1 MKFKLA
7 GQYSVSHFAAAIV
20 RLIDDLQRNGV
31 DEIRH
36 VNLYMQLYSKGR
48 LVQILDEDGEILDAL
63 EYDSASG
70 RSIEALDHIFKSRAR

>member
-36 VNLYMQLYSKGR
+36 GNLYMQLYSKGR
-48 LVQILDEDGEILDAL
+48 PIKILDEDGEILDAL
-63 EYDSASG
+63 EYDSAAAQ
-70 RSIEALDHIFKSRAR
+70 SIESLDQVFKSPAR

>member
-36 VNLYMQLYSKGR
+36 GNLHMQLYCKGHPF
-48 LVQILDEDGEILDAL
+48 QILDEDGEILDAL
-63 EYDSASG
+63 EYDSASS
-70 RSIEALDHIFKSRAR
+70 RSIEALDQIFESRAR